1 MALGK
6 TWRNVWCSGWPA
18 RRALSS
24 DELWRRRLSAREGKS
39 GQNGT
44 RERERVW
51 VGLKMELVSWAG
63 DVVGVLG
70 VRACGSVA
78 VHEEVGAEKGGPT
91 A

>member
-1 MALGK
+1 
-6 TWRNVWCSGWPA
+6 
-18 RRALSS
+18 
-24 DELWRRRLSAREGKS
+24 
-39 GQNGT
+39 
-44 RERERVW
+44 